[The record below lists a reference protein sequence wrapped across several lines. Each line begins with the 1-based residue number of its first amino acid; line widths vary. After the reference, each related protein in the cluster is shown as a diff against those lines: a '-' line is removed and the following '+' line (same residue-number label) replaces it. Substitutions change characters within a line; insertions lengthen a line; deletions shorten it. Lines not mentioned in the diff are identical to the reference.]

1 LLFVGTL
8 EPRKNLERLVRALS
22 MCSDLPPL
30 VVAGAAGWGE
40 VGVPPSHDVQFVG
53 HVDEWF
59 LPALYAGASALCY
72 PSVWEG
78 FGLPILEA
86 MAQGV
91 PVVTS
96 KGTSTEEVAGGAAQL
111 VDPLDIESIANGVV
125 MALADRE
132 VLANLGRNRARA
144 MSWEATAL
152 ATAQAYDEVIA
163 HS

>member
-1 LLFVGTL
+1 
-8 EPRKNLERLVRALS
+8 
-22 MCSDLPPL
+22 
-30 VVAGAAGWGE
+30 
-40 VGVPPSHDVQFVG
+40 
-53 HVDEWF
+53 
-59 LPALYAGASALCY
+59 
-72 PSVWEG
+72 VWEG

-125 MALADRE
+125 MALANRE
-132 VLANLGRNRARA
+132 ELGDLGRNRAKA

-152 ATAQAYDEVIA
+152 ATAQVYDEVIA